1 MGLASTTFV
10 WAAPGQSPA
19 RQTLPTKTPLGS
31 PKEEKDTPTPAPT
44 FMLPTPTPW
53 TGTAM
58 PIVTVVT
65 PLTPTLWM
73 GTAMPIVTVV
83 TPLTPQTL
91 PAGGSALSFPAGLL
105 AAGILLTCAGCLV
118 RLKTDWRS

>member
-1 MGLASTTFV
+1 MTFRRIVLVLTVGAILVGLASTTFV

-44 FMLPTPTPW
+44 FVLPTPTPW

-65 PLTPTLWM
+65 P
-73 GTAMPIVTVV
+73 A
-83 TPLTPQTL
+83 TPQTL
-91 PAGGSALSFPAGLL
+91 PAGGSALSFPAGLM

-118 RLKTDWRS
+118 RFKTDWRS